1 MYVNYMCVCGCGC
14 VCVCVCERERESER
28 EREREIMYDP
38 STLLASHTE
47 YFAGNRLLL
56 ANPIE
61 STFAPSEKS
70 QLGDQL
76 PTLCT
81 ASVCPGC
88 QSWPLKNEDVN
99 ILLQDCKQTFLS

>member
-1 MYVNYMCVCGCGC
+1 MFVC
-14 VCVCVCERERESER
+14 VCVCVCER

-38 STLLASHTE
+38 STLLASPTE

-99 ILLQDCKQTFLS
+99 ILLQDCKQPFLS

>member
-1 MYVNYMCVCGCGC
+1 MYVNYVC
-14 VCVCVCERERESER
+14 VCVCVCERER

-38 STLLASHTE
+38 STLLASPTE